1 MEENSVVVR
10 KRVKKRIFKKPSA
23 KLMKECRKYHVKT
36 FWKKGN
42 KKFYKPTKM
51 LKEKIRKIKKYKPR
65 YKKPSAKILK
75 MCRSYRIAVFVGK
88 GKRRK
93 YLSTSTLKERIRRK
107 KKLKQ
112 MDKEHPHI
120 KFS

>member
-23 KLMKECRKYHVKT
+23 KLMKECRKYRVKT

-51 LKEKIRKIKKYKPR
+51 LREKIRRIKKFKPR
-65 YKKPSAKILK
+65 YKKPSAKLLK
-75 MCRSYRIAVFVGK
+75 ECRKYRIAVFIGK
-88 GKRRK
+88 GKRRM
-93 YLSTSTLKERIRRK
+93 YISTTTLKNRIRK
-107 KKLKQ
+107 AKKLKK
-112 MDKEHPHI
+112 MDKEHPNI